1 MGGGLTLPAESQRI
15 LKSGVDLEVCAPVRG
30 VLAPMEDIPDP
41 VFSSGIMG
49 TAAGIWP
56 ASGCVCAPATGEIT
70 IMSPVMPHAITI
82 KTSAGPII
90 MVHVGVGTVDM
101 HGAGFRLLR
110 ARGDNVQAGDPLLEF
125 DIGRVH
131 AANKCEIVIVIVTN
145 SERYGRLVLAE
156 PGLVEPN
163 DPVITV
169 YV

>member
-1 MGGGLTLPAESQRI
+1 
-15 LKSGVDLEVCAPVRG
+15 
-30 VLAPMEDIPDP
+30 
-41 VFSSGIMG
+41 
-49 TAAGIWP
+49 
-56 ASGCVCAPATGEIT
+56 
-70 IMSPVMPHAITI
+70 
-82 KTSAGPII
+82 